1 MRMSFL
7 KVVGFSMVILFL
19 FSCISMYVARLS
31 GTTGGEVVGGIDPET
46 GEKLF
51 WGDGQCST
59 CHKIGSQGST
69 TRGPDLDGFFTRA
82 EKRAKEKGMSSPTE
96 YIVESMVDPGAYL
109 VEGYGNI
116 MPKVFEPPIL
126 LDRDKIL
133 ATVVYLQT
141 LGGDVDVNE
150 VLKFKDKIPSPSKKK
165 VKPWESPVAAGPEV
179 GEQVFFSPTHQ
190 ASCFKCHV
198 VKGQGKQ
205 IGPDL
210 STIGAIQTPQ
220 YIIDSILDPS
230 KEIVKGY
237 ETVLILTKD
246 GIPYDGVIK
255 SQNESEIILARN
267 VGGEIEELAISKD
280 DIEEMKKQELSM
292 MPGNDS
298 EILSVKEFYGL
309 VNYLLTL
316 K

>member
-1 MRMSFL
+1 MRGSFL
-7 KVVGFSMVILFL
+7 KVAGFALGLIGIFTY
-19 FSCISMYVARLS
+19 ISIYVAGLS
-31 GTTGGEVVGGIDPET
+31 GTAGVEVAGGLDPET

-51 WGDGQCST
+51 WADGQCST
-59 CHKIGSQGST
+59 CHKVGNQGSS
-69 TRGPDLDGFFTRA
+69 TRGPDLEGFYGRA
-82 EKRAKEKGMSSPTE
+82 TKSAKERGMFSTTE
-96 YIVESMVDPGAYL
+96 YLVESTVNPGAYI

-126 LDRDKIL
+126 LDKDQIL
-133 ATVVYLQT
+133 AIVTYMQT
-141 LGGDVDVNE
+141 LGGEVDVNE
-150 VLKFKDKIPSPSKKK
+150 ALKFKDKIPSASKKK

-179 GEQVFFSPTHQ
+179 GEQVYFSPTHQ

-198 VKGQGKQ
+198 VKGRGTQ

-210 STIGAIQTPQ
+210 STIGAVQTPQ

-280 DIEEMKKQELSM
+280 EIEEMKKQELSM